1 MLAAVR
7 RGQLEA
13 VATWELA
20 EELAEVLRLPKLS
33 RYELGPQDV
42 EDLFLVLAPA
52 LPQVDVDVPL
62 RDPDDAPV
70 VAAAVAGRAEAIVT
84 GDRDLLDDTELRSWL
99 ADRGVRVLTPAEL
112 VRDLEA

>member
-1 MLAAVR
+1 VLAAVR

-20 EELAEVLRLPKLS
+20 EELAEVLRLPKLG
-33 RYELGPQDV
+33 RYELSPQDV
-42 EDLFLVLAPA
+42 EDLLLVLAPA
-52 LPQVDVDVPL
+52 LPHVDVDVPL

-84 GDRDLLDDTELRSWL
+84 GDRDLLDDTELRTWL
-99 ADRGVRVLTPAEL
+99 ADREVRVLTPAEL
-112 VRDLEA
+112 VSELEP